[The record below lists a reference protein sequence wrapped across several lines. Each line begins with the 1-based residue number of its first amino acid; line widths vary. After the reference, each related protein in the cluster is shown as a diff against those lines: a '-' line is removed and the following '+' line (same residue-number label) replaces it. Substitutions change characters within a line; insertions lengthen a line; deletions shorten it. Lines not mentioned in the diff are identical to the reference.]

1 MLRTLLLH
9 DDGTV
14 TYGAKEQLDSWREH
28 QQGLL
33 WLDISPDSEFD
44 EEALLLELGCH
55 QLAVKDALRD
65 RHPPKVELFH
75 DYLFILYRGIANIDD
90 ELNLDHLQ
98 IGMFIGHK
106 ILITRHDK
114 PSFAIDSMFNEA
126 GASHLEKSTSNLALR
141 IFHTSCGRY
150 LQTLFEFEDKLA
162 QFEESF
168 SQSAN
173 DELMKTLTLYRSK
186 LVKLKRVFNYHV
198 AIGAEIKLYVEDNE
212 TDLINPPDLHTAIDL
227 YERLERLLSLSQMY
241 YDICGDLVDGY
252 ISITSHQLN
261 NTMQVLTVI
270 TAIFVPLGLLAGIYG
285 MNFEYIPELKIQ
297 YGYFYLLGFMAFIA
311 FSLVIFFRK
320 RRWL

>member
-1 MLRTLLLH
+1 MLRTLLID
-9 DDGTV
+9 DDGQI
-14 TYGAKEQLDSWREH
+14 TYGGKEQLDSW
-28 QQGLL
+28 QQDKKGLL
-33 WLDISPDSEFD
+33 WLDVCAPDGVD
-44 EEALLLELGCH
+44 EETLLLELGCH
-55 QLAVKDALRD
+55 QLAIKDTLRD

-75 DYLFILYRGIANIDD
+75 DYLFILYRGIADIDD
-90 ELNLDHLQ
+90 ELSLQHLQ

-114 PSFAIDSMFNEA
+114 PSFAIDSLFNEA
-126 GASHLEKSTSNLALR
+126 GATHLAKSTSNLALR

-150 LQTLFEFEDKLA
+150 LQTLFEFENKLA

-168 SQSAN
+168 TKNAN
-173 DELMKTLTLYRSK
+173 DELMRTLTLYRSK

-198 AIGAEIKLYVEDNE
+198 AIAAELKLYVEDNE

-227 YERLERLLSLSQMY
+227 YERCERLLSLSQMY

-285 MNFEYIPELKIQ
+285 MNFEYIPELKIE
-297 YGYFYLLGFMAFIA
+297 YGYFYLLGIMAFVAI
-311 FSLVIFFRK
+311 SLVVFFRK